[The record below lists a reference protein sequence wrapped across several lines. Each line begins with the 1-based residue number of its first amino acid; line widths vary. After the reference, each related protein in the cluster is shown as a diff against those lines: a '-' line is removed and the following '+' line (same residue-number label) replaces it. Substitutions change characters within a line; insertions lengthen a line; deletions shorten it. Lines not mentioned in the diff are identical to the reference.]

1 MAALQTPWYNK
12 TVEALQLNGKGER
25 TQQAYARAVRM
36 LIEFYG
42 KKRTTADAD
51 DAEAPS
57 SAPTTPVFPV
67 CRKTTHASGQ
77 NTCSLR
83 KKRS

>member
-12 TVEALQLNGKGER
+12 TVEALQLSGKGER

-36 LIEFYG
+36 LIEFHG
-42 KKRTTADAD
+42 KERTIADAD

-67 CRKTTHASGQ
+67 CRKTTDASGQ
-77 NTCSLR
+77 NTYGL